1 MNNKNSSKY
10 GQANRLSKRI
20 SVEVNRLI
28 CPENSNFS
36 IRKENHY
43 KNHDQLNF
51 TLLKVI
57 IFGRKSARVI
67 VESVV
72 VKVFKVKDAKQLL
85 EDELSKLTEIERSY
99 ILIKQSLYLEK

>member
-1 MNNKNSSKY
+1 MNNKNGSKY

-28 CPENSNFS
+28 YPENSHFS

-43 KNHDQLNF
+43 NNHYQLDF

-72 VKVFKVKDAKQLL
+72 VKIFKVKDEKQLL
-85 EDELSKLTEIERSY
+85 EDELPKLIEIERSY
-99 ILIKQSLYLEK
+99 ILINQSLYLEK

>member
-20 SVEVNRLI
+20 YVEVNRLI

-43 KNHDQLNF
+43 KNRDQLNF

-85 EDELSKLTEIERSY
+85 EDELSKLTEIDRSY